1 MTDKNPYEDLS
12 TETLTED
19 FGPAMDKLKVLLLSH
34 KLILSAPTGVF
45 TLEEIKG
52 AYGKLVEYLELI
64 LVASKMAQ
72 EATLLTRDLSDID
85 PNN

>member
-19 FGPAMDKLKVLLLSH
+19 FGPAMDELKALLLSH
-34 KLILSAPTGVF
+34 KLILSAPTGVL
-45 TLEEIKG
+45 TLEEIKE
-52 AYGKLVEYLELI
+52 AYGDLVEYLDLI